1 MSGVRM
7 HEHRFLFLSC
17 YTTAPSVSIAF
28 PYGACPMSHYQ
39 SHLNV
44 KGIPPPCFGPFGFL
58 TGLGHIDCYYV
69 VIGFLFRLNPESMP
83 RVWLLYRNQV
93 FWLPQL
99 LIIFFVFFQPDWTG
113 PSTWFS
119 MVAAIL
125 VSPSRFCRSFSLPQ
139 EWNASNEFRE
149 VHQTFYM

>member
-7 HEHRFLFLSC
+7 HEHRLLFLSC

-28 PYGACPMSHYQ
+28 PYGACPMIHYH

-44 KGIPPPCFGPFGFL
+44 KGIPPPCFGPFGFF
-58 TGLGHIDCYYV
+58 TGLGHIDCDYV
-69 VIGFLFRLNPESMP
+69 VIRFLFRLNHESMP
-83 RVWLLYRNQV
+83 RVWLLYHKQL

-99 LIIFFVFFQPDWTG
+99 LIIFLFFQPDWSG
-113 PSTWFS
+113 PSACLS

-125 VSPSRFCRSFSLPQ
+125 VSPSRFCRSCSLPQ
-139 EWNASNEFRE
+139 QWNASNEFKE